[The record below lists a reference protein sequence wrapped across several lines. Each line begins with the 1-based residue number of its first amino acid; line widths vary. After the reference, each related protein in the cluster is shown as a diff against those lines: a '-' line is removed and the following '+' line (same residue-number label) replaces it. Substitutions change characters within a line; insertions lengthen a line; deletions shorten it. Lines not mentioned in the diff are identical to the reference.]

1 MSTNHTNNIEQVVAE
16 QHGGPI
22 HIQGTNVVAM
32 SVDVYRDM
40 MGVGTEQELQESL
53 AAIGRG
59 WQAVQQGNSRPFR
72 DALDDLGRKHEA
84 QS

>member
-1 MSTNHTNNIEQVVAE
+1 MTTNHPANIEQVVAE

-32 SVDVYRDM
+32 SVDVYRDLV
-40 MGVGTEQELQESL
+40 GVGTDQEFRESL
-53 AAIGRG
+53 AAIECG
-59 WQAVQQGNSRPFR
+59 WQAVQEGKTRPFR